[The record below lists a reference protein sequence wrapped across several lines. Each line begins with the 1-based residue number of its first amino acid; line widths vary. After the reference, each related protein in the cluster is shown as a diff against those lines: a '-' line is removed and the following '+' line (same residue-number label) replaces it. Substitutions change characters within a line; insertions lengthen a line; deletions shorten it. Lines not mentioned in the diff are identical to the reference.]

1 MSQQEQKRISR
12 REAIRHLGLGTLALA
27 GGYTFITGCKFGG
40 KKGDDAPGKYVMA
53 VRKDNVTGREVSLLG
68 YGCMRFPTYESDE
81 LDNRGRKIKAI
92 DMKKSQALIDH
103 AMKNGVNHFD
113 TAWNYHR
120 EQSATAIGQML
131 KKYPRESFT
140 LANKMPGWLI
150 TSPEK
155 AQELFDEQ
163 LRRCDVEYFD
173 YYLCHAIST
182 KEGYDKPYEEFGG
195 YDVLAKEKEN
205 GRIKRLGFS
214 FHGDK
219 ELFKYILNKRPWDF
233 VLLQINYI
241 DWVDQEAEAL
251 YNDLVKRGIQCMVM
265 EPLKGGALASLTT
278 DANQILLDAAPDK
291 SIASWAFRYVGSL
304 PNVLTVLSGMTEM
317 EHLKDNLETFTDFK
331 PLTDEERS
339 VLDKAI
345 AEYRRYPQIGCTACK
360 YCMPCRYGVDI
371 PSVFE
376 AYNKCIK
383 ESNIPDMNGPQ
394 DDKFNKKKRAFL
406 ATYYN
411 TVPEGARADRC
422 IGCGACKTH
431 CPQKLDVPEL
441 MLKMKQM
448 VKELE
453 K

>member
-1 MSQQEQKRISR
+1 MAQEQRTMSR
-12 REAIRHLGLGTLALA
+12 REAIRHIGFGTLMLA
-27 GGYTFITGCKFGG
+27 GGFTLATGCKG
-40 KKGDDAPGKYVMA
+40 KNSDKPGKYVMA
-53 VRKDNVTGREVSLLG
+53 MRKDNVTGREVSLLG
-68 YGCMRFPTYESDE
+68 YGCMRFPTFETDE

-92 DMKKSQALIDH
+92 DMKKSQEIIDY
-103 AMKNGVNHFD
+103 AIANGINHFD
-113 TAWNYHR
+113 TAWNYHN
-120 EQSATAIGQML
+120 EKSAVAIGQML

-173 YYLCHAIST
+173 YYLCHAISE

-195 YDVLAKEKEN
+195 YDVLAKEKEK

-219 ELFKYILNKRPWDF
+219 ELFTYLLNKRPWDF

-241 DWVDQEAEAL
+241 DWLDQEAEFF
-251 YNDLVKRGIQCMVM
+251 YNELVKRGIQCMVM
-265 EPLKGGALASLTT
+265 EPLKGGALASLTP
-278 DANQILLDAAPDK
+278 DANEILLDYAPDK
-291 SIASWAFRYVGSL
+291 SVASWAFRYVGSL
-304 PNVLTVLSGMTEM
+304 PNVLTVLSGMTKM
-317 EHLKDNLETFTDFK
+317 EHLKDNLATFTNFQ
-331 PLTDEERS
+331 PLTEEERG

-345 AEYRRYPQIGCTACK
+345 AEYRRYKQIGCTACK
-360 YCMPCRYGVDI
+360 YCMPCKYGVDI
-371 PSVFE
+371 PAVFE
-376 AYNKCIK
+376 AYNKCVK
-383 ESNIPDMNGPQ
+383 ESNIPDMEGPR
-394 DDKFNKKKRAFL
+394 DAKFNKKKRAFL

-411 TVPEGARADRC
+411 TVPEGARAERC
-422 IGCGACKTH
+422 ISCGECQTL
-431 CPQKLDVPEL
+431 CPQKLNVPEL
-441 MLKMKQM
+441 IFKMKNM

>member
-1 MSQQEQKRISR
+1 MSQQEPKRISR

-182 KEGYDKPYEEFGG
+182 KEGYDIPYEEFGG

-251 YNDLVKRGIQCMVM
+251 YNELVKRGIQCMVM
-265 EPLKGGALASLTT
+265 EPLKGGALASLTA
-278 DANQILLDAAPDK
+278 DANEILLEAAPDK

-339 VLDKAI
+339 VLDRAI

-411 TVPEGARADRC
+411 TVPESARADRC

>member
-1 MSQQEQKRISR
+1 MAQEDKKTMTR
-12 REAIRHLGLGTLALA
+12 REAIRHIGLGTLMLA
-27 GGYTFITGCKFGG
+27 GGFTLATGCKG
-40 KKGDDAPGKYVMA
+40 KNDEKPGKYVMA
-53 VRKDNVTGREVSLLG
+53 FRKDNVTGREVSLLG
-68 YGCMRFPTYESDE
+68 YGCMRFPTYETDE

-92 DMKKSQALIDH
+92 DMKKSQEIIDY
-103 AMKNGVNHFD
+103 AYEKGINHFD
-113 TAWNYHR
+113 TAWNYHN
-120 EQSATAIGQML
+120 EKSAVAIGQML

-140 LANKMPGWLI
+140 LAG
-150 TSPEK
+150 PEK
-155 AQELFDEQ
+155 AQELFEEQ

-182 KEGYDKPYEEFGG
+182 KEGYDKPYEELGG

-241 DWVDQEAEAL
+241 DWVDQEAEIL
-251 YNDLVKRGIQCMVM
+251 YNELVKRGIQCMVM
-265 EPLKGGALASLTT
+265 EPLKGGALASLTP
-278 DANQILLDAAPDK
+278 DADAILKEYAPDK
-291 SIASWAFRYVGSL
+291 SVASWAFRYVGSL
-304 PNVLTVLSGMTEM
+304 PNVLTVLSGMTKM
-317 EHLKDNLETFTDFK
+317 EHLKDNLDTFCDFK
-331 PLTDEERS
+331 PLTDEERV

-345 AEYRRYPQIGCTACK
+345 AEYRRYKQIGCTACK

-371 PSVFE
+371 PAVFA
-376 AYNKCIK
+376 AYNKCVK
-383 ESNIPDMNGPQ
+383 ESNIPDMEGPR
-394 DDKFNKKKRAFL
+394 DEKFNKKKRAFL

-411 TVPEGARADRC
+411 TVPEGSRADRC
-422 IGCGACKTH
+422 ISCGACKPQ

-441 MLKMKQM
+441 ITKIKNM

-453 K
+453 R

>member
-1 MSQQEQKRISR
+1 MAQEQRTMSR
-12 REAIRHLGLGTLALA
+12 REAIRHIGFGTLMLA
-27 GGYTFITGCKFGG
+27 GGFTLATGCKG
-40 KKGDDAPGKYVMA
+40 KNSDKPGKYVMA
-53 VRKDNVTGREVSLLG
+53 MRKDNVTGREVSLLG
-68 YGCMRFPTYESDE
+68 YGCMRFPTFETDE

-92 DMKKSQALIDH
+92 DMKKSQEIIDY
-103 AMKNGVNHFD
+103 AIANGINHFD
-113 TAWNYHR
+113 TAWNYHN
-120 EQSATAIGQML
+120 EKSAVAIGQML

-173 YYLCHAIST
+173 YYLCHAISE

-195 YDVLAKEKEN
+195 YDVLAKEKEK

-219 ELFKYILNKRPWDF
+219 ELFTYLLNKRPWDF

-241 DWVDQEAEAL
+241 DWVYQEAEFF
-251 YNDLVKRGIQCMVM
+251 YNELVKRGIKCMVM
-265 EPLKGGALASLTT
+265 EPLKGGALASLTP
-278 DANQILLDAAPDK
+278 DANEILLDYAPDK
-291 SIASWAFRYVGSL
+291 SVASWAFRYVGSL
-304 PNVLTVLSGMTEM
+304 PNVLTVLSGMTKM
-317 EHLKDNLETFTDFK
+317 EHLKDNLATFTNFQ
-331 PLTDEERS
+331 PLTEEERG

-345 AEYRRYPQIGCTACK
+345 AEYRRYKQIGCTACK
-360 YCMPCRYGVDI
+360 YCMPCKYGVDI
-371 PSVFE
+371 PAVFE
-376 AYNKCIK
+376 AYNKCVK
-383 ESNIPDMNGPQ
+383 ESNIPDMEGPR
-394 DDKFNKKKRAFL
+394 DAKFNKKKRAFL

-411 TVPEGARADRC
+411 TVPEGARAERC
-422 IGCGACKTH
+422 ISCGECQTL
-431 CPQKLDVPEL
+431 CPQKLNVPEL
-441 MLKMKQM
+441 IFKMKNM

>member
-1 MSQQEQKRISR
+1 MSQQEPKRISR

-40 KKGDDAPGKYVMA
+40 KKGDDALGKYVMA

-251 YNDLVKRGIQCMVM
+251 YNELVKRGIQCMVM